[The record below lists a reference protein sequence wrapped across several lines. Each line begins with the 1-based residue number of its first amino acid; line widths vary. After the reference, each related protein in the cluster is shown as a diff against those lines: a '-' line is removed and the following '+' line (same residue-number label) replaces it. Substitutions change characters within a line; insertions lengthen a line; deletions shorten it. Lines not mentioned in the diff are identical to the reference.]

1 MLARGME
8 KRSLVDKVFSVAKKA
23 KEAAEKYG
31 DEKVVNATIGSLY
44 DENGKLVVLKSVTET
59 YKGLPPEEI
68 AGYASAFTGSPEYKE
83 SVKIAILGDNYKE
96 EFKNHYMEVI
106 GTPGGTGAV
115 SNSVKNYL
123 NEGDTLLLPKWLWSP
138 YILMAS
144 ERKGDC
150 DYYKIFDE
158 NNQFDLKDFS
168 EKIYGLAEK
177 QDNVVVII
185 NDPCQNPT
193 GYKLTIDEWKKV
205 MEILKKATEKANVI
219 LINDVA
225 YIDFDDSN
233 EKEKGE
239 YRDIFKN
246 LPAKLLVIFA
256 FSISKSLTS
265 YGLRVGAQL
274 ALSADRKVVEE
285 FEKANSYSCRSTW
298 SNISRGGMKMFSDI
312 ILNEKK
318 YEVLK
323 KEREM
328 YRLLIKERADIFL
341 KEAEECKLKL
351 LPYKTGFFLTIPT
364 GEVTDKV
371 AEILEKENIYTVVLD
386 EGIRIALC
394 SVPKK
399 KIVGLAERIKKALD
413 KVLNEI

>member
-1 MLARGME
+1 MLAKGME
-8 KRSLVDKVFSVAKKA
+8 SRNLVDKVFSVAKKA
-23 KEAAEKYG
+23 KEVAEKLG

-44 DENGKLVVLKSVTET
+44 NEEGKLVVLKSVTET
-59 YKGLPPEEI
+59 YKELPPEEI

-83 SVKIAILGDNYKE
+83 SVKRSILGDDYKE

-144 ERKGDC
+144 ERKGNC
-150 DYYKIFDE
+150 EYYTIFNE
-158 NNQFDLKDFS
+158 NGKFDLNDFS
-168 EKIYGLAEK
+168 ERIFKLAEK

-193 GYKLTIDEWKKV
+193 GYKLTIDEWKNV
-205 MEILKKATEKANVI
+205 LNIFEKATEKANII
-219 LINDVA
+219 LINDIA
-225 YIDFDDSN
+225 YIDFDDRN
-233 EKEKGE
+233 EEEKKE
-239 YRDIFKN
+239 YRNLFKN
-246 LPAKLLVIFA
+246 LSSKILVIFA
-256 FSISKSLTS
+256 FSISKALTS

-274 ALSADRKVVEE
+274 ALSSDKEVINE

-312 ILNEKK
+312 ILDKEKYK
-318 YEVLK
+318 VLK
-323 KEREM
+323 EEREM

-341 KEAEECKLKL
+341 KEAEECGLKL

-364 GEVTDKV
+364 GELTDKV
-371 AEILEKENIYTVVLD
+371 AEVLERENIYTVVLD
-386 EGIRIALC
+386 EGIRIAVC
-394 SVPKK
+394 SVTKK
-399 KIVGLAERIKKALD
+399 KITGLAGRIKKAID
-413 KVLNEI
+413 KVSK

>member
-1 MLARGME
+1 MLAKGME
-8 KRSLVDKVFSVAKKA
+8 SRNLVDKVFSVAKKA
-23 KEAAEKYG
+23 KEAAEKLG

-44 DENGKLVVLKSVTET
+44 NENGKLVVLKSVTET
-59 YKGLPPEEI
+59 YKELPPEEI

-83 SVKIAILGDNYKE
+83 SVKRSILGDNYKE

-138 YILMAS
+138 YILMVS
-144 ERKGDC
+144 ERKGNC
-150 DYYKIFDE
+150 EYYTIFDE
-158 NNQFDLKDFS
+158 NGKFDLNDFS
-168 EKIYGLAEK
+168 QKIFKLAEK

-193 GYKLTIDEWKKV
+193 GYKLTIDEWKSV
-205 MEILKKATEKANVI
+205 LDIFEKATEKANII
-219 LINDVA
+219 LINDIA
-225 YIDFDDSN
+225 YIDFDDRN
-233 EKEKGE
+233 EEEKEE
-239 YRDIFKN
+239 YRNLFKN
-246 LPAKLLVIFA
+246 LSSKILVIFA
-256 FSISKSLTS
+256 FSISKALTS

-274 ALSADRKVVEE
+274 ALSSDKEVIDE

-312 ILNEKK
+312 ILDKEKYK
-318 YEVLK
+318 VLRE
-323 KEREM
+323 EREM

-341 KEAEECKLKL
+341 KEAEECGLKL

-364 GEVTDKV
+364 GELTDKV
-371 AEILEKENIYTVVLD
+371 AEILERENIYTVVLD
-386 EGIRIALC
+386 EGIRIAVC
-394 SVPKK
+394 SVTKK
-399 KIVGLAERIKKALD
+399 KITGLAGRIKKAID
-413 KVLNEI
+413 EASN

>member
-1 MLARGME
+1 MLAKGME
-8 KRSLVDKVFSVAKKA
+8 NRNLVDKVFSIAKKA

-44 DENGKLVVLKSVTET
+44 DEDGKLVVLKSVTET
-59 YKGLPPEEI
+59 YKELPPEEI

-83 SVKIAILGDNYKE
+83 SVKRSILGNDYAE

-150 DYYKIFDE
+150 EYYTIFDE
-158 NNQFDLKDFS
+158 NGGFDLKDFS
-168 EKIYGLAEK
+168 EKIFKLAEK

-193 GYKLTIDEWKKV
+193 GYKLTIEEWKKV
-205 MEILKKATEKANVI
+205 LEIFKKATEKANII
-219 LINDVA
+219 LINDIA
-225 YIDFDDSN
+225 YIDFDDRN
-233 EKEKGE
+233 EEEKKE
-239 YRDIFKN
+239 YRELFKN
-246 LPAKLLVIFA
+246 LPSKILVIFA
-256 FSISKSLTS
+256 FSLSKSLTS

-274 ALSADRKVVEE
+274 ALSSDKKVIEE

-312 ILNEKK
+312 MLDEEKSK
-318 YEVLK
+318 MLE
-323 KEREM
+323 KEREI
-328 YRLLIKERADIFL
+328 YRLLIKERAEIFL
-341 KEAEECKLKL
+341 KEAEECNLKV

-364 GEVTDKV
+364 GKLTDKV
-371 AEILEKENIYTVVLD
+371 AEELEKENIYTVVLD
-386 EGIRIALC
+386 EGIRIAVC

-399 KIVGLAERIKKALD
+399 KIIGLARRIKKAVEEAS
-413 KVLNEI
+413 K

>member
-1 MLARGME
+1 MLAKGME
-8 KRSLVDKVFSVAKKA
+8 SRNLVDKVFSVAKKA
-23 KEAAEKYG
+23 KEAAEKLG

-44 DENGKLVVLKSVTET
+44 NENGKLVVLKSVTET
-59 YKGLPPEEI
+59 YKELPPEEI

-83 SVKIAILGDNYKE
+83 SVKISILGENYKE
-96 EFKNHYMEVI
+96 EFKSHYMEVI

-150 DYYKIFDE
+150 EYYTIFDE
-158 NNQFDLKDFS
+158 NGKFDLNDFS
-168 EKIYGLAEK
+168 EKIFKLAEK

-193 GYKLTIDEWKKV
+193 GYKLTIDEWKSV
-205 MEILKKATEKANVI
+205 LDIFKKATENANII
-219 LINDVA
+219 LINDIA
-225 YIDFDDSN
+225 YIDFDDRN
-233 EKEKGE
+233 EEEKKE
-239 YRDIFKN
+239 YRDLFKN
-246 LPAKLLVIFA
+246 LSSKILVIFA
-256 FSISKSLTS
+256 FSISKALTS

-274 ALSADRKVVEE
+274 ALSSDKGIIDE

-312 ILNEKK
+312 ILNEEKHK
-318 YEVLK
+318 VLK
-323 KEREM
+323 EEREM

-341 KEAEECKLKL
+341 KEAEECGLKL

-364 GEVTDKV
+364 GELTDKV
-371 AEILEKENIYTVVLD
+371 AEVLERENIYTVVLD
-386 EGIRIALC
+386 EGIRIAVC
-394 SVPKK
+394 SVTKK
-399 KIVGLAERIKKALD
+399 KITGLAGRIKKAID
-413 KVLNEI
+413 KVSN

>member
-1 MLARGME
+1 MLAKGME
-8 KRSLVDKVFSVAKKA
+8 SRNLVDKVFSVAKKA
-23 KEAAEKYG
+23 KKAAEKLG

-44 DENGKLVVLKSVTET
+44 NEDGKLVVLKSVTET
-59 YKGLPPEEI
+59 YKELPPEEI

-83 SVKIAILGDNYKE
+83 SVKRSILGDNYKE
-96 EFKNHYMEVI
+96 EFTNHYMEVI

-144 ERKGDC
+144 ERKGNC
-150 DYYKIFDE
+150 EYYTIFDE
-158 NNQFDLKDFS
+158 NGKFDLNNFS
-168 EKIYGLAEK
+168 EKIFKLAEK

-193 GYKLTIDEWKKV
+193 GYKLTIDEWKSV
-205 MEILKKATEKANVI
+205 LDIFEKATEKANII
-219 LINDVA
+219 LINDIA
-225 YIDFDDSN
+225 YIDFDDRN
-233 EKEKGE
+233 EEEKKE
-239 YRDIFKN
+239 YRNLFKN
-246 LPAKLLVIFA
+246 LSSKILVIFA
-256 FSISKSLTS
+256 FSISKALTS

-274 ALSADRKVVEE
+274 ALSSDKEVIDE

-312 ILNEKK
+312 ILDKEKYK
-318 YEVLK
+318 VLK
-323 KEREM
+323 EEREM

-341 KEAEECKLKL
+341 KEAEECGLKL

-364 GEVTDKV
+364 GELTDKV
-371 AEILEKENIYTVVLD
+371 AEMLERENIYTVVLD
-386 EGIRIALC
+386 EGIRIAVC
-394 SVPKK
+394 SVTKK
-399 KIVGLAERIKKALD
+399 KITGLAGRIKKAID
-413 KVLNEI
+413 KVSK

>member
-1 MLARGME
+1 MLAKGME
-8 KRSLVDKVFSVAKKA
+8 SRNLVDKVFSVAKKA
-23 KEAAEKYG
+23 KEAAEKLG

-44 DENGKLVVLKSVTET
+44 NEEGKLVVLKSVTET
-59 YKGLPPEEI
+59 YKELSPEEI

-83 SVKIAILGDNYKE
+83 SVKRSILGDDYKE

-144 ERKGDC
+144 ERKGNC
-150 DYYKIFDE
+150 EYYTIFDE
-158 NNQFDLKDFS
+158 SGKFDLNDFS
-168 EKIYGLAEK
+168 ERIFKLAEK

-193 GYKLTIDEWKKV
+193 GYKLTIDEWKSVLGIFEKT
-205 MEILKKATEKANVI
+205 TEKANII
-219 LINDVA
+219 LINDIA
-225 YIDFDDSN
+225 YIDFDDRN
-233 EKEKGE
+233 EEDKKE
-239 YRDIFKN
+239 YRNLFKN
-246 LPAKLLVIFA
+246 LSSKILVIFA
-256 FSISKSLTS
+256 FSISKALTS

-274 ALSADRKVVEE
+274 ALSSDKEVIDE

-312 ILNEKK
+312 ILDKEKYK
-318 YEVLK
+318 VLK
-323 KEREM
+323 EEREI
-328 YRLLIKERADIFL
+328 YRLLIKERANIFL
-341 KEAEECKLKL
+341 EEAEECGLKL

-364 GEVTDKV
+364 GELTDKV
-371 AEILEKENIYTVVLD
+371 AEILERENIYTVVLD
-386 EGIRIALC
+386 EGIRIAVC
-394 SVPKK
+394 SVTKK
-399 KIVGLAERIKKALD
+399 KITGLAGRIKKAID
-413 KVLNEI
+413 EASK

>member
-1 MLARGME
+1 MLAKGME
-8 KRSLVDKVFSVAKKA
+8 SRNLVDKVFSVAKKA
-23 KEAAEKYG
+23 KEAAEKLG

-44 DENGKLVVLKSVTET
+44 NEEGKLVVLKSVTET
-59 YKGLPPEEI
+59 YKELPPEEI

-83 SVKIAILGDNYKE
+83 SVKRSILGDDYKE

-144 ERKGDC
+144 ERKGNC
-150 DYYKIFDE
+150 EYYTIFDE
-158 NNQFDLKDFS
+158 NGKFDLNDFS
-168 EKIYGLAEK
+168 ERIFKLAEK

-193 GYKLTIDEWKKV
+193 GYKLTIDEWKNV
-205 MEILKKATEKANVI
+205 LNIFEKATEKANII
-219 LINDVA
+219 LINDIA
-225 YIDFDDSN
+225 YIDFDDRN
-233 EKEKGE
+233 EEEKKE
-239 YRDIFKN
+239 YRNLFKN
-246 LPAKLLVIFA
+246 LSSKILVIFA
-256 FSISKSLTS
+256 FSISKALTS

-274 ALSADRKVVEE
+274 ALSSDKEVINE

-312 ILNEKK
+312 ILDKEKYK
-318 YEVLK
+318 VLK
-323 KEREM
+323 EEREM

-341 KEAEECKLKL
+341 KEAEECGLKL
-351 LPYKTGFFLTIPT
+351 LPYKTGFFLTIPI
-364 GEVTDKV
+364 GELTDKV
-371 AEILEKENIYTVVLD
+371 AEVLERENIYTVVLD
-386 EGIRIALC
+386 EGIRIAVC
-394 SVPKK
+394 SVTKK
-399 KIVGLAERIKKALD
+399 KITGLAGRIRKAID
-413 KVLNEI
+413 KVSK